1 MTKVRKRTIIA
12 KYDFG
17 LFEVF
22 MENIVSKELRR
33 YNYLLSETDSAYHEA
48 SVKTGLSDSVSMI
61 LYTLY
66 ENGGECLI
74 KDVRNRSGMSKQTA
88 GSAVKKL
95 KNDGIVG
102 LFAEGRTKR
111 IKLTEKG
118 KTLADNTVKKIIEAE
133 NDVFSSWKKEDVEN
147 YFRLTEKY
155 LEDFRKRIKEKE

>member
-1 MTKVRKRTIIA
+1 
-12 KYDFG
+12 
-17 LFEVF
+17 

-33 YNYLLSETDSAYHEA
+33 YNYLLSETDAAYHEA

-74 KDVRNRSGMSKQTA
+74 KDVRNCSGMSKQTA

-95 KNDGIVG
+95 EDDGIVG

-155 LEDFRKRIKEKE
+155 LEDFRKRIKEKK

>member
-1 MTKVRKRTIIA
+1 
-12 KYDFG
+12 
-17 LFEVF
+17 
-22 MENIVSKELRR
+22 MENIISKELRR
-33 YNYLLSETDSAYHEA
+33 YNYLLSETDAAYHEA

-74 KDVRNRSGMSKQTA
+74 KDVRNCSGMSKQTA

-95 KNDGIVG
+95 ENDGIVS

-133 NDVFSSWKKEDVEN
+133 NDVFSSWKKEDVET
-147 YFRLTEKY
+147 YFRLTAKY
-155 LEDFRKRIKEKE
+155 LEDFKKRTKEKK

>member
-1 MTKVRKRTIIA
+1 
-12 KYDFG
+12 
-17 LFEVF
+17 
-22 MENIVSKELRR
+22 MENIISKELRR
-33 YNYLLSETDSAYHEA
+33 YNYLLSETDAAYHEA

-74 KDVRNRSGMSKQTA
+74 KDVRMSKQTA

-95 KNDGIVG
+95 ESDGIVS

-133 NDVFSSWKKEDVEN
+133 NDVFSSWKKEDVET
-147 YFRLTEKY
+147 YFRLTAKY
-155 LEDFRKRIKEKE
+155 LEDFKKRTKEKK

>member
-1 MTKVRKRTIIA
+1 
-12 KYDFG
+12 
-17 LFEVF
+17 

-74 KDVRNRSGMSKQTA
+74 KDVRNCSGMSKQTA

-95 KNDGIVG
+95 ENDGIVG

-155 LEDFRKRIKEKE
+155 LEDFRKRIKEKK

>member
-1 MTKVRKRTIIA
+1 
-12 KYDFG
+12 
-17 LFEVF
+17 
-22 MENIVSKELRR
+22 MENIISKELRR
-33 YNYLLSETDSAYHEA
+33 YNYLLSETDAAYHEA

-74 KDVRNRSGMSKQTA
+74 KDVRNCSGMSKQTA

-95 KNDGIVG
+95 ESDGIVS

-133 NDVFSSWKKEDVEN
+133 NDIFSSWKKEDVET
-147 YFRLTEKY
+147 YFRLTAKY
-155 LEDFRKRIKEKE
+155 LEDFKKRIKEKK

>member
-1 MTKVRKRTIIA
+1 
-12 KYDFG
+12 
-17 LFEVF
+17 
-22 MENIVSKELRR
+22 MENIISKELRR
-33 YNYLLSETDSAYHEA
+33 YNYLLSETDAAYHEA

-74 KDVRNRSGMSKQTA
+74 KDVRNCSGMSKQTA

-95 KNDGIVG
+95 ENDGIVS

-147 YFRLTEKY
+147 YFRLTAKY
-155 LEDFRKRIKEKE
+155 LEDFKKRTKEKK